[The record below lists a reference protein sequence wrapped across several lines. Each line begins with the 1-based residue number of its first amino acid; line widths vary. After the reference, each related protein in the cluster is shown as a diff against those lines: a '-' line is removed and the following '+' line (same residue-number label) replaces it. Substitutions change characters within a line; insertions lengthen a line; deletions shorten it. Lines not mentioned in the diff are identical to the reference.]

1 MNELFNLGID
11 EMNIKFMIESNPN
24 IMDMDEK
31 EVNDRIE
38 LLKEL
43 GCDDFK
49 IRNILIGNPWYLD
62 RCITDVI
69 KMINKLSEIGLD
81 RIDLLIDSNPLLLN
95 IDSFEIDDFIEKK
108 MIEGYTIEDIVDMI
122 EDDSN
127 VIVD

>member
-1 MNELFNLGID
+1 MSELFDLGI
-11 EMNIKFMIESNPN
+11 EEISVKFMIESNPN
-24 IMDMDEK
+24 IMSMDEK
-31 EVNDRIE
+31 EINDRVE

-69 KMINKLSEIGLD
+69 KMINKLSEIGID
-81 RIDLLIDSNPLLLN
+81 RVDLLIDSNPMILN
-95 IDSFEIDDFIEKK
+95 IDLFEINDFIEKK
-108 MIEGYTIEDIVDMI
+108 KDEGYTLENIVDMI
-122 EDDSN
+122 EEDSN